1 MIGCSLAS
9 ILFDFSLSHL
19 GCDPFNATNASKR
32 LIDQP
37 EKRILQ
43 IDQLK
48 NASKHL

>member
-1 MIGCSLAS
+1 MNDVLAS
-9 ILFDFSLSHL
+9 ILFDFSPCQL
-19 GCDPFNATNASKR
+19 GCDTFNATNASKR

-37 EKRILQ
+37 EERILQ